1 MRECKE
7 YEFGKDFM
15 VYVIE
20 NDEQENCFNY
30 QHYLDNKS
38 WYKDKVLVICHKD
51 IPVYF
56 RRG

>member
-1 MRECKE
+1 MQECKD

-20 NDEQENCFNY
+20 NGEQETCFNY
-30 QHYLDNKS
+30 QHYLDNKTR
-38 WYKDKVLVICHKD
+38 YKDKVLVICRKD

-56 RRG
+56 RKG

>member
-1 MRECKE
+1 MRKYKE

-20 NDEQENCFNY
+20 NGEQTSCFNY
-30 QHYLDNKS
+30 MNYLENKEK
-38 WYKDKVLVICHKD
+38 YAGKVLVIVHKD